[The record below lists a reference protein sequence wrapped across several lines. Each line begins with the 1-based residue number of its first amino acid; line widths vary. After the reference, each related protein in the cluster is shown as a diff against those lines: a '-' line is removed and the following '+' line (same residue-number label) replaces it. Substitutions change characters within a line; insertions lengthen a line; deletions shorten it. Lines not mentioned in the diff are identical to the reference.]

1 MSWVH
6 VSRMLRTEKQ
16 KDQLQKLVDTNKK
29 HWEDV
34 ALDLGF
40 DPEKNV
46 RIEDGEQVV
55 NISISEELDLALR
68 EEPGEWR

>member
-46 RIEDGEQVV
+46 RIEEREQVV